1 MMHPALKKSP
11 LFTKKNTSAFSTF
24 YQKKPISTFF
34 YKKHPLFSCFFYK
47 KTPSHFISCLRA
59 CYPVFCIASKL
70 FVMASV
76 KNIFYCG
83 ERYTYCSITYQGM
96 TA

>member
-24 YQKKPISTFF
+24 YKKNPF
-34 YKKHPLFSCFFYK
+34 PLFFTKNTPYFPVFFTK

-83 ERYTYCSITYQGM
+83 EIYTYCSITYQGM

>member
-1 MMHPALKKSP
+1 MVHPALKKSP
-11 LFTKKNTSAFSTF
+11 LFTT
-24 YQKKPISTFF
+24 
-34 YKKHPLFSCFFYK
+34 KKHICIFHFLQKNPFPLFLQKTPPIFQFFLQ

-76 KNIFYCG
+76 KNIF
-83 ERYTYCSITYQGM
+83 TFFTVAKDTP
-96 TA
+96 TAV